1 MGTSYFRDI
10 TSESAFN
17 AHCQDG
23 HENLFSDLNIVAASE
38 WGRDH
43 LFACRLIRRETRRPV
58 LPILS
63 EYTRP
68 SDLKSSTE
76 IIDFVNGPPG
86 PAYMAQSEHRL
97 VRSSGYGMSLG
108 QIWAALAMFKGS
120 QQRRGKDLSAG
131 SDDETDEREERAK
144 RPRRNTLQEDYV
156 DSRTI
161 QVGSSS
167 PQEISSQ
174 ETSSVGYV
182 DPESHRLLAS
192 PEDETIRLASCV
204 IRHILYFGAP
214 QDCVELSTVVE
225 FRDAK
230 VRLAAYT
237 PVLRRRIVAID
248 DGGLCLRKESNGC
261 FAVSKNHLAILEG
274 KRHFQCFENGRPII
288 SDKCLAQMTCE
299 ALVASIVDPFN
310 ELQPNGILKPSH
322 RVIVIN
328 VTQHYL
334 CFLHFEITEEYLLNF
349 ESPLPSSFL
358 YVNSTPW
365 FDLDSPSG
373 RRQVVLNLCGLMRRE
388 LQP

>member
-17 AHCQDG
+17 ANCHDDL
-23 HENLFSDLNIVAASE
+23 ENLFSDLNVVAASE

-43 LFACRLIRRETRRPV
+43 LFACRLIRRETQRPV
-58 LPILS
+58 LPTLS

-68 SDLKSSTE
+68 SDLTSSTE
-76 IIDFVNGPPG
+76 IIDFVSGPPG

-108 QIWAALAMFKGS
+108 QIWAALAMFK
-120 QQRRGKDLSAG
+120 
-131 SDDETDEREERAK
+131 ERAK

-174 ETSSVGYV
+174 ESSSVGYV
-182 DPESHRLLAS
+182 DPVSHRLLAA

-214 QDCVELSTVVE
+214 QDSVELSTVVE

-230 VRLAAYT
+230 VRLTAYT

-248 DGGLCLRKESNGC
+248 DGGLCLRKELNGC

-310 ELQPNGILKPSH
+310 ELQPNG
-322 RVIVIN
+322 VIVIN

-349 ESPLPSSFL
+349 ESPSPSSFL
-358 YVNSTPW
+358 HVNSTPW